1 MTIFAKLVTTF
12 SALFTST
19 APVGDAP
26 PAPVAVQVAS
36 DDADSVGVD
45 GVDEV
50 DEVGEQVAA
59 NDVRVAQAAPVK
71 DVGAPVPDV
80 NAIVD
85 RLQKTYES
93 TTDFNARFTQR
104 YTMMVLKKTQE
115 SSGTVVFAK
124 PGKMRWDYAAPTKKS
139 FIVANGKLHVVQ
151 PEDNTALID
160 HCFKE
165 DGLTASVSFL
175 WGSGRIKEEFD
186 VGPFAGTFGA
196 KTDHHLLLVPK
207 AKNSVFAKIILV
219 VDPVTSR
226 VKQSI
231 VVDPQGNVNQFIF
244 EDAKFNSGVK
254 DTRFNVE
261 LPSSMAVSRM
271 PGSCDPSSKR

>member
-1 MTIFAKLVTTF
+1 MTFLATLVTSL
-12 SALFTST
+12 SALFST
-19 APVGDAP
+19 TTPAGVAP
-26 PAPVAVQVAS
+26 PAPVQALVAADAV
-36 DDADSVGVD
+36 DDAPS
-45 GVDEV
+45 
-50 DEVGEQVAA
+50 AA
-59 NDVRVAQAAPVK
+59 HAPVRVAKAADGAAAENAAP
-71 DVGAPVPDV
+71 DVD
-80 NAIVD
+80 AIVD

-104 YTMMVLKKTQE
+104 YTMMVLKKSQE
-115 SSGTVVFAK
+115 STGTVVFAK
-124 PGKMRWDYAAPTKKS
+124 PGKMRWDYATPTKKS

-186 VGPFAGTFGA
+186 VSPFTGTFGA

-219 VDPVTSR
+219 VDPVSSR
-226 VKQSI
+226 VKQSV

-244 EDAKFNSGVK
+244 DDAKFNTGVK
-254 DTRFNVE
+254 DTRFDVA
-261 LPSSMAVSRM
+261 LPPSMAVSRM
-271 PGSCDPSSKR
+271 PGTCDPSLKR